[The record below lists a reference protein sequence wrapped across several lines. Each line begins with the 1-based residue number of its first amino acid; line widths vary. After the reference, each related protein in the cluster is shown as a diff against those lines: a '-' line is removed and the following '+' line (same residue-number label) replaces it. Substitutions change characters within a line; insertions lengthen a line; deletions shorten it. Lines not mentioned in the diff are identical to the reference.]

1 MRIACAQAGPRMGL
15 PHRSALSPS
24 NMSSPIIPITR
35 PRGPARQP
43 TADAKAP
50 ADIAA
55 LAALEAASSIELTRG
70 APPPEVLEEIARAG
84 RTHERLARSAREL
97 RFALGAQ
104 PGAVAVELLDGH
116 SGQASAL
123 TVAQAF
129 QIACEGQPGEGA

>member
-1 MRIACAQAGPRMGL
+1 MRIACGQAPAHGPPTPIR
-15 PHRSALSPS
+15 PVTN
-24 NMSSPIIPITR
+24 NMSSPIIPS
-35 PRGPARQP
+35 PRGPAAPRASRDRGP
-43 TADAKAP
+43 KAP